1 MHPAI
6 AYLLKMLLCSAVL
19 LGYYW
24 AALRNERF
32 HQWNRFYLLAAF
44 VLSLL
49 VPLLRLPLASQQPTP
64 VVDMVAALPWNQ
76 VIVVRRAAP
85 GWGAKE
91 TGLLLAAVVSLFLL
105 LQLLLSVLKVVR
117 LYRRSS
123 PSVYHEVSVVVTDER
138 SAPFSFFRWLFWRSD
153 IDPDSPGGQRMLQH
167 ELTHVSEKHSADKLL
182 VELIMVAGWINPFFW
197 IMRRE
202 LYAIHEFLADQKAIA
217 RYDGAAFAD
226 MILQAANALPVPT
239 LANPLFSSHLKR
251 RLKMITTS
259 YQPKYS
265 YLRRIS
271 GLVLMVATALL
282 LIITIEQAQAQPNK
296 QATPPPPPAPHLWT
310 VPPDS
315 IKSAEV
321 MVKKGVRYVKFEM
334 KDGRK
339 LQFELDEALQK
350 GYLVPPSPPLPPAA
364 PNAIPGPPAAP
375 PPSSITIHEFSVST
389 GARAP
394 LYIYAGLQITEEQM
408 RQIAPDQIASIEVLK
423 GESAKAMY
431 GERGANGV
439 VVITPKTSATPSSP
453 AADKVS
459 TTGNGPGEVGMA
471 GYTKPATE
479 PQKNVIEQPAAKAAQ
494 NGGKPLVVMDG
505 KVVAQEALQ
514 SMRNMLGQIDQLT
527 VIIDQATVLTGEE
540 AIQRYGAA
548 GANGVIELTTKEGPP
563 APAPAT
569 SFTKVFTKVEQMPAF
584 PGGRAAWLRHL
595 ERTLQYPAQAQEK
608 GTQGAVQVQ
617 FIVDLEGNLSDI
629 KALNDP
635 GDGLAQEA
643 VRIIK
648 TGPRWE
654 PAVQNGRKVVAR
666 TVQTITFKLE

>member
-44 VLSLL
+44 GLSLL
-49 VPLLRLPLASQQPTP
+49 VPLLQLPLASQQPTP

-85 GWGAKE
+85 SWGAKE
-91 TGLLLAAVVSLFLL
+91 IALLLAAAVSLFLL

-167 ELTHVSEKHSADKLL
+167 ELTHISEKHSADKLL

-226 MILQAANALPVPT
+226 MILQAANALPAPT

-282 LIITIEQAQAQPNK
+282 LIISIEQAQAQTNK
-296 QATPPPPPAPHLWT
+296 KVAPPPPPTPPQWT
-310 VPPDS
+310 VLPDS
-315 IKSAEV
+315 IKSAKV
-321 MVKKGVRYVKFEM
+321 IDKNGVCYVKYEM

-339 LQFELDEALQK
+339 LQFELNEALKK
-350 GYLVPPSPPLPPAA
+350 GYLVPPPPPPPPAA
-364 PNAIPGPPAAP
+364 PKTSPGAPTAPAAP
-375 PPSSITIHEFSVST
+375 PPPASGVAATMNALSIPT
-389 GARAP
+389 GAKAP

-408 RQIAPDQIASIEVLK
+408 QQIAPEQIASIDVLK
-423 GESAKAMY
+423 AESAKAIY

-439 VVITPKTSATPSSP
+439 VVITPKTTATSPLP
-453 AADKVS
+453 AADKVPMAS
-459 TTGNGPGEVGMA
+459 NGPGEVVVV
-471 GYTKPATE
+471 GYSKSAAE
-479 PQKNVIEQPAAKAAQ
+479 PQKIVMEQAAAKAAQ
-494 NGGKPLVVMDG
+494 NGAKPLMVIDG
-505 KVVAQEALQ
+505 KVVAEEALQ
-514 SMRNMLGQIDQLT
+514 VMRPEQIGH
-527 VIIDQATVLTGEE
+527 VIVLRGEK
-540 AIQRYGAA
+540 AIQRYGEA
-548 GANGVIELTTKEGPP
+548 GANGVVEITTKDGP
-563 APAPAT
+563 APASA
-569 SFTKVFTKVEQMPAF
+569 SFERVFTKAEQMPAF
-584 PGGRAAWLRHL
+584 PGGSDGWRRYLQRN
-595 ERTLQYPAQAQEK
+595 LQYPAQALDK

-617 FIVDLEGNLSDI
+617 FIVDMEGNISDV

-648 TGPRWE
+648 SGPRWE
-654 PAVQNGRKVVAR
+654 PAVQNGHKVVAR
-666 TVQTITFKLE
+666 TVQTITFRLE